1 MGAGEVLK
9 MVISPGM
16 VEPKRAGEVPQ
27 KTPTD
32 IA

>member
-1 MGAGEVLK
+1 MGAGEVLE

-16 VEPKRAGEVPQ
+16 VEPKWPGEVSQ
-27 KTPTD
+27 KTPAD